1 MSLGALDHSLA
12 MSPATDLDALVS
24 TVMRDSDL
32 DLEAFFGHFAADC
45 RFAWGN
51 EEPVQGLEAIQSLA
65 GRMLAGVSQA
75 RHEVLERLLGEDS
88 AAVRLEMTY
97 TLPDG
102 STLHTPAVSYMRFRG
117 ERICEYR
124 IYQDPTPL
132 KRAAEP
138 LAGSR

>member
-1 MSLGALDHSLA
+1 M
-12 MSPATDLDALVS
+12 
-24 TVMRDSDL
+24 VMRDSDT

-51 EEPVQGLEAIQSLA
+51 EEPVQGLKAIQALA
-65 GRMLAGVSQA
+65 GRLLAGVSHA
-75 RHEVLERLLGEDS
+75 RHDVLEQLVGEDS
-88 AAVRLEMTY
+88 AAVRLDMTY

-102 STLHTPAVSYMRFRG
+102 TTFHAPAVSYMRFRG

-132 KRAAEP
+132 KRAANVLQNP
-138 LAGSR
+138 R